1 MDASSPA
8 SAVRSE
14 ILELVG
20 SGHTAADIRER
31 FAGQANEKDF
41 EYADSLVKVRD
52 QVRHEKISTKVRRR
66 PLAA

>member
-1 MDASSPA
+1 MDASRPS

-31 FAGQANEKDF
+31 LAGQASEKDLQ
-41 EYADSLVKVRD
+41 YADSLVKVRD
-52 QVRHEKISTKVRRR
+52 QVRHERMSTSGRRAV
-66 PLAA
+66 AA

>member
-1 MDASSPA
+1 MDESSPT

-31 FAGQANEKDF
+31 LAGHANEKDL
-41 EYADSLVKVRD
+41 EYVDSLVKVRD
-52 QVRHEKISTKVRRR
+52 QVRHEQISTKVRRR